1 MKTKNLYFIEVTDTY
16 GGEANY
22 SWVLRYIIH
31 ANSERGAICKLAR
44 HDGAGWKKEY
54 EAGDFSRYN
63 LSGACVCCFVEWI
76 DDVRAEEMRGHYSR
90 IMEIK

>member
-1 MKTKNLYFIEVTDTY
+1 MKTKNIYFVEVTDTFS
-16 GGEANY
+16 GEANY
-22 SWVLRYIIH
+22 SWVNRYIIH

-63 LSGACVCCFVEWI
+63 LSGACVCCFVELV
-76 DDVRAEEMRGHYSR
+76 DPYRAAEILDNYFHV
-90 IMEIK
+90 MEF